1 MKNAQQD
8 VFNNYLHKNHAIDM
22 GLSQGAAP
30 INRENVPYKIYAMKN
45 FKRTY
50 NLEKSKANFLF
61 SARRGG
67 RSAYKLQPLY
77 CALRNARRAC
87 KLVQALHFI

>member
-8 VFNNYLHKNHAIDM
+8 IYNNYLHKNHAIDM

-30 INRENVPYKIYAMKN
+30 IYREHVPYKIFAMKN

-50 NLEKSKANFLF
+50 NLEKK
-61 SARRGG
+61 
-67 RSAYKLQPLY
+67 
-77 CALRNARRAC
+77 
-87 KLVQALHFI
+87 